1 MTSEAEKG
9 KVEISIFK
17 LFAAAAGLNYESVEK
32 QSPEEGKPDLKCII
46 GGEETFFELTEA
58 CSEDVAKA
66 LSSVPPNVGNPESIR
81 IKDYTSE
88 TYKKKISKRYN
99 VKAPI
104 ELLIYNV
111 GRTILSDDVLI
122 KNIRTIAEK
131 NKGQFRKVWY
141 FNQQAIEI

>member
-9 KVEISIFK
+9 KIEISIFK
-17 LFAAAAGLNYESVEK
+17 RFAAAKGLNFESVEK

-46 GGEETFFELTEA
+46 DGTVTYFELTEA

-66 LSSVPPNVGNPESIR
+66 VAKATNSGNSAYIR
-81 IKDYTSE
+81 FKDYTSE
-88 TYKKKISKRYN
+88 TYKKKINKRYA
-99 VKAPI
+99 VKEPI

-122 KNIRTIAEK
+122 ENIRSIAEK

-141 FNQQAIEI
+141 FGEQVIEI